1 MRFMSEYKGDIK
13 DPILTMLLDTLD
25 AYLKDVQNQTLLSTY
40 AQRSDQVSDGLFE
53 VLRRHLF
60 GQMFP
65 GPAYTVAQG
74 SLREVTSAP
83 AVLLKHH
90 HYFNLQD
97 QEGNK
102 VLFAPQRPTWI
113 VPSHTNDIRVE
124 TSGDNL
130 LLGFNILIDNLPAE
144 PDGAVSVYT
153 GNVDPLLCEQ
163 LRCRLPQRIDRARDG
178 VREAG
183 MRRRYPGTF
192 DVAGDF
198 FTTPFESRFLFIPF
212 DLLQNAGQKT
222 RGEGVVWLNF
232 PGLASHAQELNQKL
246 TLNAF
251 PMWNFVDQ
259 EMLAVQIDGFRYRLP
274 ITSHASQET
283 LIYAA
288 EDIGVDPPV
297 EYMNAATVADPG
309 YPYQYTTSANIKRD
323 DIILSVSPPPSGDLK
338 LRYYQYDLGEACL
351 NIAAGRSFGL
361 YEGIDERIKSVQ
373 SLVPTQRIDV
383 LNDKERVWDYFR
395 SLLASRNRWLT
406 RDDLRAAVGTFPPFS
421 SRRKIIAKEKIRFRE
436 SVGRAPEGFLTPFT
450 DIVIPVREK
459 ELLAEPDKTY
469 FEHELV
475 KYLKSR
481 SVSGNFVR
489 TRLISE
495 DNV

>member
-1 MRFMSEYKGDIK
+1 MSEYKGDIK

-25 AYLKDVQNQTLLSTY
+25 AYLKDVQNQALLSTY

-65 GPAYTVAQG
+65 GPAYTVAQA
-74 SLREVTSAP
+74 SLREVSSAP
-83 AVLLKHH
+83 PVFLQDH

-113 VPSHTNDIRVE
+113 VPSHTNDVRVE
-124 TSGDNL
+124 SSGDDL
-130 LLGFNILIDNLPAE
+130 SLGFSIIVGNLPAE
-144 PDGAVSVYT
+144 ADGFASVFT
-153 GNVDPLLCEQ
+153 GEVDPLLCER
-163 LRCRLPQRIDRARDG
+163 LRCRLPHRIVNAHAVG
-178 VREAG
+178 EQNIVRNG
-183 MRRRYPGTF
+183 YPGVYG
-192 DVAGDF
+192 VAADF
-198 FTTPFESRFLFIPF
+198 FKTPFESRFLHIPF
-212 DLLQNAGQKT
+212 DLLQNAGQRT
-222 RGEGVVWLNF
+222 RAEGVVWLQF
-232 PGLASHAQELNQKL
+232 PGLAPYVQELNQKL

-251 PMWNFVDQ
+251 PMWNFIRQ

-274 ITSHASQET
+274 IASHAAQET
-283 LIYAA
+283 IIYSA
-288 EDIGVDPPV
+288 EDVGVDPPV
-297 EYMNAATVADPG
+297 EYVDAATVADPG
-309 YPYQYTTSANIKRD
+309 YPYQYTTSANIRRD
-323 DIILSVSPPPSGDLK
+323 DIILSVSPPPAGDLK
-338 LRYYQYDLGEACL
+338 LRYYQYDLGESCL

-383 LNDKERVWDYFR
+383 VNDKEKVWEYFR

-421 SRRKIIAKEKIRFRE
+421 SRRKLVAKEKIRFQE
-436 SVGRAPEGFLTPFT
+436 NVGRAPEGFLTPFT
-450 DIVIPVREK
+450 DILIPIRER
-459 ELLAEPDKTY
+459 ELLTEPDKTH

-475 KYLKSR
+475 NYLKSR

-495 DNV
+495 DDV